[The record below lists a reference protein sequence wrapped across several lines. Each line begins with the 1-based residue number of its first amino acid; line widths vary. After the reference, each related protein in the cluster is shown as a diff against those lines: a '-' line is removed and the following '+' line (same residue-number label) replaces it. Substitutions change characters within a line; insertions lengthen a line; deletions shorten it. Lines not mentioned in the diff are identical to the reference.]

1 MSAPVFILT
10 PDTLEPVGAAGA
22 ADRGDLLALTG
33 AEAHH
38 AVTGRRL
45 RAGERVDLVDG
56 AGLRLVCEVEAAE
69 GERDRLMVRVAERIE
84 EPPAALRLVL
94 VQALAKGG
102 RDEQAVETATEVGV
116 DTVVPWQAERCVSV
130 WRGPRAAKGRAR
142 WRATAR
148 RASKQARRA
157 RVPRIEAVMTTG
169 ALIVWAR
176 EVVETGGAVLV
187 LHEESTAPIGRTA
200 LPEADGDEPPTAA
213 VVVGPEGGISDAETI
228 ALENAGATAVRL
240 GPHVMRT
247 ASAGPVAL
255 AVLAQCAGLWG

>member
-38 AVTGRRL
+38 AVTVRRL

-116 DTVVPWQAERCVSV
+116 DTVVP
-130 WRGPRAAKGRAR
+130 
-142 WRATAR
+142 
-148 RASKQARRA
+148 
-157 RVPRIEAVMTTG
+157 
-169 ALIVWAR
+169 
-176 EVVETGGAVLV
+176 GGAMRVGVEGAEGRQGARPLAGDG
-187 LHEESTAPIGRTA
+187 APG
-200 LPEADGDEPPTAA
+200 LQ
-213 VVVGPEGGISDAETI
+213 
-228 ALENAGATAVRL
+228 AGAQGASAADRGGHDDRGVDRL
-240 GPHVMRT
+240 G
-247 ASAGPVAL
+247 A
-255 AVLAQCAGLWG
+255 

>member
-38 AVTGRRL
+38 AVTVRRL

-187 LHEESTAPIGRTA
+187 LHEESTA
-200 LPEADGDEPPTAA
+200 A

>member
-1 MSAPVFILT
+1 MRVGVEGAEGRQGARPLAGDGAPGLQA
-10 PDTLEPVGAAGA
+10 GAQGASA
-22 ADRGDLLALTG
+22 ADRGGHD
-33 AEAHH
+33 
-38 AVTGRRL
+38 
-45 RAGERVDLVDG
+45 
-56 AGLRLVCEVEAAE
+56 
-69 GERDRLMVRVAERIE
+69 DR
-84 EPPAALRLVL
+84 
-94 VQALAKGG
+94 G
-102 RDEQAVETATEVGV
+102 
-116 DTVVPWQAERCVSV
+116 
-130 WRGPRAAKGRAR
+130 
-142 WRATAR
+142 
-148 RASKQARRA
+148 
-157 RVPRIEAVMTTG
+157 
-169 ALIVWAR
+169 VWAR